1 LFVGKSVSLPTRQFI
16 CQRAVV
22 EIMALTE
29 LEVKKAKAKDKQQ
42 KLADSSELYLL
53 IHPNGSKC

>member
-1 LFVGKSVSLPTRQFI
+1 MGSFRP
-16 CQRAVV
+16 AVWCYDRSKKGDLL
-22 EIMALTE
+22 AYGSRL
-29 LEVKKAKAKDKQQ
+29 VKKAKAKDKQQ